1 MLTLQRRE
9 RETQKETLRNAFRHP
24 WLFLWSIAL
33 QQTLWALESEKEEKH
48 TKRSNLI
55 LVKTKNFF
63 FFKLKET
70 YSPWVGDSNNYC
82 SHGRVNS
89 VGAGLS
95 ARLNTVLEEIYVW
108 GGGGEGKG
116 ASVHFK
122 IQNVDLLQR
131 GLFKVKEAKLSWP
144 LAWNHLNSETLLQR
158 TCAWS
163 HFPLLHPE
171 VWCKSSCAY

>member
-1 MLTLQRRE
+1 M
-9 RETQKETLRNAFRHP
+9 FR
-24 WLFLWSIAL
+24 
-33 QQTLWALESEKEEKH
+33 
-48 TKRSNLI
+48 
-55 LVKTKNFF
+55 
-63 FFKLKET
+63 
-70 YSPWVGDSNNYC
+70 G
-82 SHGRVNS
+82 
-89 VGAGLS
+89 
-95 ARLNTVLEEIYVW
+95 
-108 GGGGEGKG
+108 GKG

-131 GLFKVKEAKLSWP
+131 GLFKVEEAKLSWP